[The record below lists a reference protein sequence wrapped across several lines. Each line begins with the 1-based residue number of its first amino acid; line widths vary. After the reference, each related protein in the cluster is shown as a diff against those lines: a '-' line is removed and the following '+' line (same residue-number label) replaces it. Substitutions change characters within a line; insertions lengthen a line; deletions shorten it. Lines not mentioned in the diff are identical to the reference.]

1 MKNFPMRENFP
12 ATSKVAIE
20 WAMSVVTPDGETT
33 NYSQEMMFKY
43 YKEQT
48 SSYEPLYNSEEEAQA
63 AIDGYVATLNIS
75 DDDTVYEKTSM
86 IIQPQASMVIMD
98 QSSGRCGGNDRR
110 PRREDSEQ
118 DSESCN
124 RCFAKSRFH
133 I

>member
-1 MKNFPMRENFP
+1 MDEEFSNAENFP
-12 ATSKVAIE
+12 ANSKVAIE

-43 YKEQT
+43 YKEQN

-86 IIQPQASMVIMD
+86 IIQPQASMVIMVSPTGD
-98 QSSGRCGGNDRR
+98 VVAMIGGRG
-110 PRREDSEQ
+110 EKISEQ
-118 DSESCN
+118 
-124 RCFAKSRFH
+124 AL
-133 I
+133 